1 MYTKAVQG
9 GHTLYFMHGPPQT
22 ELDADSRQQ
31 LPQLPYRG
39 ARPEFSSVYYYWW
52 AFLRMNQQY
61 LSDHSTLVANG
72 LPQLIP
78 DGPYHPDFDGQ
89 PYEKLHYDF
98 GDVSADDFTAWWKGH
113 GAHCF
118 AEPNG
123 GAVRV
128 DRLSAREARDY
139 DLRFKAL
146 LAVPLSADLDLTLR
160 AVREALRQ
168 PIAEYRQRY
177 HNTYR
182 GYQARYRALGKPV
195 LGALHK
201 ILTFKTIERENNEA
215 PLLWIYEQAGIEFR
229 GEVGEETDF
238 SRKSMTNS
246 AHLLRKKGDNIIA
259 NVIHGL
265 FPCTLNPDGEAV
277 RKLRDARLDEDSRG

>member
-22 ELDADSRQQ
+22 ELDADTRQQ

-61 LSDHSTLVANG
+61 IDDHVG
-72 LPQLIP
+72 LRATGYL
-78 DGPYHPDFDGQ
+78 DDVNRTVREAEGYRR
-89 PYEKLHYDF
+89 LHEDF
-98 GDVSADDFTAWWKGH
+98 GDVRDEDFIEWWKAH

-118 AEPNG
+118 AEPDG
-123 GAVRV
+123 AAVRV
-128 DRLSAREARDY
+128 DALTAREAKDF

-146 LAVPLSADLDLTLR
+146 LAVPLSADLELTLQ
-160 AVREALRQ
+160 AVRQALKE
-168 PIAEYRQRY
+168 PMAEYRRRHQ
-177 HNTYR
+177 HSYR
-182 GYQARYRALGKPV
+182 DFQARYRALGKPV
-195 LGALHK
+195 LSALHK
-201 ILTFKTIERENNEA
+201 VLKFKKIEGENVGA
-215 PLLWIYEQAGIEFR
+215 PLLWIYDQAGIEFR
-229 GEVGEETDF
+229 GQVGEDTDY
-238 SRKSMTNS
+238 SRQSKTNS

-265 FPCTLNPDGEAV
+265 FPCTLDPNSEAV
-277 RKLRDARLDEDSRG
+277 MAMRDARLVGSG